1 MDGCCCLSDGKML
14 ATAAGQLKTFNC
26 SDHRKMQ
33 KFSGHPVSVIQFSDF
48 FFWCAFH
55 IFHFMMWLNPA
66 ILIGLIFSNYNL

>member
-26 SDHRKMQ
+26 SDHKKMQ

-48 FFWCAFH
+48 FFLVCMSHLPFH
-55 IFHFMMWLNPA
+55 DVVKSGNSYWVNIFKL
-66 ILIGLIFSNYNL
+66 